1 MANLDELKANLE
13 SATSAM
19 TSLGQ
24 QTVSTN
30 KYADGLVKSLSDLAS
45 MKGKGGTIW
54 SLIGRYSSGSA
65 LYNIQNK
72 LRSITVF
79 ARLLTETE
87 KNRIEQVREYNKALE
102 EQGGLLKSG
111 LDTYMKINKG
121 LSEQKD
127 GLFEI
132 YSRLDTVTNS
142 YLKQYDF
149 QELINMR
156 QGESI
161 KLIKT
166 QLGLERK
173 IVEEQG
179 KGYKLGKNAQK
190 IMGKSGFSGKRK
202 GKRPGDFIASLT
214 GGGDFYES
222 KDMSKQLLNLSD
234 ELQFFTGVLKD
245 EKETLKVAMA
255 KETQLKEE
263 LNKINEEEKKIK
275 LRNMEIEQEQRKL
288 NSKTPTKRGK
298 GYAARNKAKGSLS
311 EETQT
316 QMELDIINRQR
327 IDNEKKLQEMA
338 EERAELN
345 KTLDENKQKLNKEQV
360 ELIEEEVSK
369 RKELMGVLEEDLEER
384 GVQVTKSSE
393 GEVTDIQR
401 TDPKGA
407 GFFKSLIKTRKS
419 QLNAKEFGKG
429 IKTLG
434 KPISA
439 LFLLM
444 KSSFLDYLT
453 KKNFSKLFTFART
466 GIIVFAQIIYAVTL
480 LGLLVFLLH
489 KSGFIDGVLA
499 FIEENKGAFINF
511 KEMAIKGFMGLYE
524 FLNGFFN
531 LVVGLFSGDGSQVM
545 SGLTKMK
552 DGLIEVLTQLVP
564 AIVVGITLIVAS
576 LGSGVFT
583 MVYKLG
589 EFIVEGMRNIFND
602 LRGSAKK
609 AVAGASMGMLGTAIG
624 FAIGGPPGA
633 IAGGIIGAGIGFGMN
648 KTKGE
653 MAYGAG
659 AEVKGMFASGGIVSE
674 SGKYLVGEKGPEIV
688 NLPTGARVFNNNQ
701 SKSMMGSTTIN
712 VSVNG
717 RLGASDTELDD
728 IARKIGRK
736 INLEMNR
743 YNNSGYRA

>member
-19 TSLGQ
+19 TTLGQ

-54 SLIGRYSSGSA
+54 SIIGRFSSGSA

-79 ARLLTETE
+79 ARLLTQTETE
-87 KNRIEQVREYNKALE
+87 RVEQVAEYNKALE

-190 IMGKSGFSGKRK
+190 IMGKSGFSGKRDRGGIRGAK
-202 GKRPGDFIASLT
+202 DVIASLT

-234 ELQFFTGVLKD
+234 ELQFFTGVLKG

-275 LRNMEIEQEQRKL
+275 LENIKLEQKQRVVPDQLDRAGKRKKRSDSVREQR
-288 NSKTPTKRGK
+288 NIRNRMVKRDK
-298 GYAARNKAKGSLS
+298 
-311 EETQT
+311 
-316 QMELDIINRQR
+316 ELQKNHKR
-327 IDNEKKLQEMA
+327 LMEMA

-345 KTLDENKQKLNKEQV
+345 KTLDENKQKINSEQV
-360 ELIEEEVSK
+360 ELIEGEVSK
-369 RKELMGVLEEDLEER
+369 RKELMGVLEEDLQER
-384 GVQVTKSSE
+384 GVQITKSSE

-401 TDPKGA
+401 NDPKGA

-439 LFLLM
+439 LLLLI

-466 GIIVFAQIIYAVTL
+466 GIVVFAQIIYAVTL

-564 AIVVGITLIVAS
+564 AMVGVLGLLTQS
-576 LGSGVFT
+576 LLNGLFR
-583 MVYKLG
+583 MLYNLG
-589 EFIVEGMRNIFND
+589 EFIVEGMRDIFNN
-602 LRGSAKK
+602 LGSSAKK
-609 AVAGASMGMLGTAIG
+609 AASAASMGMLGTAIG

-653 MAYGAG
+653 MSYDAG
-659 AEVKGMFASGGIVSE
+659 SSVKGMFASGGIVNS
-674 SGKYLVGEKGPEIV
+674 SGRYLVGEKGPEIV

-701 SKSMMGSTTIN
+701 SKSMMGSTSIN
-712 VSVNG
+712 VHVNG

>member
-1 MANLDELKANLE
+1 MANLEELKANLE

-19 TSLGQ
+19 TTLGQ

-54 SLIGRYSSGSA
+54 SIIGRFSSGSA

-79 ARLLTETE
+79 ARLLTQTETE
-87 KNRIEQVREYNKALE
+87 RVEQVAEYNKALE

-149 QELINMR
+149 QELINIR

-202 GKRPGDFIASLT
+202 GKRAGDFIASLT
-214 GGGDFYES
+214 GGGDFYDS

-245 EKETLKVAMA
+245 ERRQERTAKA
-255 KETQLKEE
+255 KENKFKRELK
-263 LNKINEEEKKIK
+263 KINEEEKKIK
-275 LRNMEIEQEQRKL
+275 LKNIELGQQQSQVRSNIERV
-288 NSKTPTKRGK
+288 
-298 GYAARNKAKGSLS
+298 SLEAQTDDEFVKQS
-311 EETQT
+311 EKWNNQLIEHN
-316 QMELDIINRQR
+316 EER
-327 IDNEKKLQEMA
+327 IKNEERLMDMS

-345 KTLDENKQKLNKEQV
+345 KLLDENKKKINSEQV
-360 ELIEEEVSK
+360 ELIEAEVSK
-369 RKELMGVLEEDLEER
+369 RRELMGVLEEDLEER

-407 GFFKSLIKTRKS
+407 GFFKSLIKTRKG

-439 LFLLM
+439 LLLLM

-453 KKNFSKLFTFART
+453 KKNFSKVFIFAKR
-466 GIIVFAQIIYAVTL
+466 GIVVFAQIIYAVTL

-564 AIVVGITLIVAS
+564 AIGGVIGLLTLSLLSGI
-576 LGSGVFT
+576 GMMGF
-583 MVYKLG
+583 KLG
-589 EFIVEGMRNIFND
+589 EFIVEGMRDIFNN

-633 IAGGIIGAGIGFGMN
+633 IAGGVIGAGIGFGMN

-659 AEVKGMFASGGIVSE
+659 ADVKGMFASGGIVSE

-701 SKSMMGSTTIN
+701 SKSMMGSTSIN
-712 VSVNG
+712 VHVNG